1 MRRNDEYERDSLE
14 EIRENYDIIDK
25 NIELRKFENL
35 IHEDMEN
42 VNNLLFID
50 EANDFLQD
58 IGIDYVFDL
67 EKIPVDRLKRIR
79 NYYEKYSWTSDD
91 YGNIIER
98 DPLPN
103 FYSSGKEP
111 KEELYSLGYKLGQ
124 INDLG
129 IYYLF
134 LPDINFSRGYW
145 NGKLFNA
152 VEKNDDNMIL
162 EVSKE
167 IKVYDPVTAEDEL
180 TRIVN
185 SVFSADTYD
194 NFDDKKMGKRL

>member
-14 EIRENYDIIDK
+14 EIRENYDIIDR

-79 NYYEKYSWTSDD
+79 NY
-91 YGNIIER
+91 
-98 DPLPN
+98 
-103 FYSSGKEP
+103 
-111 KEELYSLGYKLGQ
+111 
-124 INDLG
+124 
-129 IYYLF
+129 
-134 LPDINFSRGYW
+134 
-145 NGKLFNA
+145 
-152 VEKNDDNMIL
+152 
-162 EVSKE
+162 
-167 IKVYDPVTAEDEL
+167 
-180 TRIVN
+180 
-185 SVFSADTYD
+185 
-194 NFDDKKMGKRL
+194 